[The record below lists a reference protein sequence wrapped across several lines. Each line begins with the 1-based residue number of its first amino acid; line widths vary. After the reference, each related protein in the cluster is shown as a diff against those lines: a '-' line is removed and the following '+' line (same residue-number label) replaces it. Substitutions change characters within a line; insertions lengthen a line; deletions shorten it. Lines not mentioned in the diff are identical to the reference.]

1 MKRKNDMKLIEAM
14 ILSNKV
20 LLTEALCVFPPE
32 WNAELGNKFRVW
44 FRQTYEQE
52 AVRIDLDETGP
63 YNNATVLK
71 AFCYNPY
78 GVETAG
84 SKFMKTDAD
93 LGGGDDDWQLL
104 GLNGWQWLG
113 IIAALAVFGGLTW
126 WKLRKIRM
134 GVRLAK
140 QAAQEAK
147 NYPGGKAQMLEDAID
162 AAKDKSKRRDF
173 LSKFLKS
180 KNLSKAEQEAAEK
193 AMMNPGYITAE
204 QKFLRQMALDEFKQ
218 GNITGDELIRINNLT
233 GEDAKMIRAIDRAR
247 KKTNNKTAWP
257 SKDQI
262 KKWKTKQ
269 SNKTTNTPKRTYKP
283 IENSKLTYYMNP
295 AAEDLENAWFHLKGS
310 VTPADVQTAIDRT
323 ITQLDLPF
331 AQARQLRN
339 TAPLS
344 VDAISERLSSEG
356 TYMLAKHANAP
367 SFPSFNTWMRE
378 VNAAGVKPQVSPG
391 DIARYAKNR
400 TIWNLIHR
408 R

>member
-20 LLTEALCVFPPE
+20 LLTEALCVFPPD

-52 AVRIDLDETGP
+52 AVRINLDETGP
-63 YNNATVLK
+63 YDNATVLK

-78 GVETAG
+78 GMETAG

-113 IIAALAVFGGLTW
+113 IIAALATIGGLAW
-126 WKLRKIRM
+126 HKFRKIRM

-162 AAKDKSKRRDF
+162 AAKDKSKRREF

-204 QKFLRQMALDEFKQ
+204 QKFMRQMALDEFKQ
-218 GNITGDELIRINNLT
+218 GNITAEELIRINKLT

-247 KKTNNKTAWP
+247 KKMNNKTAWP
-257 SKDQI
+257 SKDQL

-269 SNKTTNTPKRTYKP
+269 TIKAPKRQWRAVPSNPSMKFAEDGNWYLFKGVASEKLTDAVIKS
-283 IENSKLTYYMNP
+283 IRNVAKTNQRLANQSVKQQFELKNTVTDRLNSKLELGTARMFKKYLPLNEYP
-295 AAEDLENAWFHLKGS
+295 SFVQYTEDL
-310 VTPADVQTAIDRT
+310 R
-323 ITQLDLPF
+323 
-331 AQARQLRN
+331 
-339 TAPLS
+339 
-344 VDAISERLSSEG
+344 
-356 TYMLAKHANAP
+356 
-367 SFPSFNTWMRE
+367 
-378 VNAAGVKPQVSPG
+378 AAGVTDQI
-391 DIARYAKNR
+391 DITRYITGQTLWRLAKGK
-400 TIWNLIHR
+400 
-408 R
+408 